1 MTGTPMRR
9 REVLAIFGGAAAA
22 SPLAATAQQ
31 SAMPVIGY
39 VRTGARELSEHLE
52 MAFRQGLSETGY
64 LEGRNVQI
72 EYRFAEGRYDRLAGM
87 VARKALTRRDAGKL
101 GRQRIGYL
109 DFAIP
114 FVATAHVTHPSC
126 DGERQKI
133 DPASGGEIVAAGSKV
148 AQCAHFVTEGDERGF
163 AAVAGKK
170 VGEENP
176 ARTQLVQD
184 GSGIG

>member
-87 VARKALTRRDAGKL
+87 VADFVRR
-101 GRQRIGYL
+101 R
-109 DFAIP
+109 
-114 FVATAHVTHPSC
+114 VAV
-126 DGERQKI
+126 
-133 DPASGGEIVAAGSKV
+133 IVAAG
-148 AQCAHFVTEGDERGF
+148 GGRP
-163 AAVAGKK
+163 AVAAKAATSTIP
-170 VGEENP
+170 V
-176 ARTQLVQD
+176 V
-184 GSGIG
+184 S